1 PYFYLEM
8 NVPDN
13 FDGRF
18 DFLLLNIFIIL
29 YKYYDHE
36 NYKEISQHLFD
47 ITFKDLDLS
56 LREMGVGDMGIPKHM
71 RRMMKAFNGRMH
83 NYMAAIAPEKLD
95 QDSLSEIKKGTLAEV
110 LIRNLYASCDKEPDQ
125 VIVQKMEMY
134 IIKNIEKPIDI
145 DDFFVTV

>member
-1 PYFYLEM
+1 MFSSLFRKKDKGTRESEDQARELYALALGQTRNPYFYLEM

-47 ITFKDLDLS
+47 IAFKDLDLS

-71 RRMMKAFNGRMH
+71 RR
-83 NYMAAIAPEKLD
+83 
-95 QDSLSEIKKGTLAEV
+95 
-110 LIRNLYASCDKEPDQ
+110 
-125 VIVQKMEMY
+125 
-134 IIKNIEKPIDI
+134 
-145 DDFFVTV
+145 